1 MSQPDLVRALQGA
14 KLTAPDEL
22 RERVR
27 LMAAQAPP
35 REPSRWRRALV
46 ITVPVVAAAA
56 VATVVLYPRGHQ
68 EATPPVPTPF
78 PLETRAGAAP
88 KAAFANGTAA
98 AAHST
103 VALPAPNS
111 TRLQKYDAS
120 LSLQV
125 KNTKAVSDATKAA
138 VAIAHSL
145 GGYQQ
150 SVNVSADTGTGF
162 ASIELKVPKSHV
174 TEAVRRMSA
183 LGTILS
189 ENVSVQ
195 DLQGGYNANTRLI
208 ASLQRR
214 LATFRAQPQ
223 TARTERQI
231 DALTTRI
238 ENLQR
243 QQAATV
249 RAAHYATVDLQLTT
263 KAPVQKHH
271 HPGPL
276 HGLGVAFRW
285 LGIGLVYVVALGAPI
300 AIVGVL
306 VWLAVRTLRRRREER
321 LLSQA

>member
-1 MSQPDLVRALQGA
+1 MSQPELIRALQGA
-14 KLTAPDEL
+14 TLTAPEEL

-27 LMAAQAPP
+27 MVAAQAPE
-35 REPSRWRRALV
+35 RLWRWRRALIV
-46 ITVPVVAAAA
+46 AVPVVAAAA
-56 VATVVLYPRGHQ
+56 AATVIFYPRGHQ
-68 EATPPVPTPF
+68 QAVPTPL
-78 PLETRAGAAP
+78 PLIVHGAAP
-88 KAAFANGTAA
+88 RAAFANAA
-98 AAHST
+98 AGAK
-103 VALPAPNS
+103 VALPTPGG
-111 TRLQKYDAS
+111 TRLQQYAAS

-125 KNTKAVSDATKAA
+125 KNANAVSGATKAA
-138 VAIAHSL
+138 VAIARSL

-162 ASIELKVPKSHV
+162 ASLELKVPKTHV

-189 ENVSVQ
+189 ENVSIQ
-195 DLQGGYNANTRLI
+195 DLQAGVNATERLI

-214 LATFRAQPQ
+214 LAALRAQPQ
-223 TARTERQI
+223 TPRTQRQI
-231 DALTTRI
+231 SALTTRI

-249 RAAHYATVDLQLTT
+249 RAAHYATFSLQLTT

-285 LGIGLVYVVALGAPI
+285 LGIGLVYALALGTPVVLA
-300 AIVGVL
+300 GLL
-306 VWLAVRTLRRRREER
+306 VWLGVRALRRRREER

>member
-27 LMAAQAPP
+27 LVAAQAPP
-35 REPSRWRRALV
+35 GEPRRWRRALV
-46 ITVPVVAAAA
+46 IAVPVVAAAA
-56 VATVVLYPRGHQ
+56 VATVVLYPRGHRQ
-68 EATPPVPTPF
+68 AVPPVPTPL
-78 PLETRAGAAP
+78 PLERAGAVP
-88 KAAFANGTAA
+88 KAAFANGAAA
-98 AAHST
+98 AAHAS
-103 VALPAPNS
+103 VGLPAPS
-111 TRLQKYDAS
+111 TTRLQQYAAS

-125 KNTKAVSDATKAA
+125 KDTKAVSDATKAA

-150 SVNVSADTGTGF
+150 SVNVNADTGTGS
-162 ASIELKVPKSHV
+162 ASIELKVPKTHV

-214 LATFRAQPQ
+214 LAAYRAQPQ
-223 TARTERQI
+223 TARTQKRI

-243 QQAATV
+243 QQAATA

-285 LGIGLVYVVALGAPI
+285 LGIGLVYVLALGAPI